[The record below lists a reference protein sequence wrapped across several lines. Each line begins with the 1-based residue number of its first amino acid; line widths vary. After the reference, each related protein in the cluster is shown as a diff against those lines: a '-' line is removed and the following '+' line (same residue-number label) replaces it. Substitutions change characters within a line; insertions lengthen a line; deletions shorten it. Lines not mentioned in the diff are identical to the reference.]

1 MDTRTLIANA
11 RHADDF
17 PRDMANLQT
26 MQMSSVL
33 CCVWIYGYSVYIQ
46 YKIKQ
51 TTLATLDTHTHT
63 LTGTYVCLC
72 TRSTCV
78 LQLILAHLCFFLL
91 FFGSWQLSKSSAIGN
106 YTRNAHRQLQLA
118 SSVSCK

>member
-33 CCVWIYGYSVYIQ
+33 CCVWIYGYSVY
-46 YKIKQ
+46 KIKQ
-51 TTLATLDTHTHT
+51 TTLATPDTHTHT
-63 LTGTYVCLC
+63 QAHMRVHP
-72 TRSTCV
+72 TCI
-78 LQLILAHLCFFLL
+78 LQLILAHLVFLL
-91 FFGSWQLSKSSAIGN
+91 FFLAIE
-106 YTRNAHRQLQLA
+106 
-118 SSVSCK
+118 